1 MLQRFGAMAAI
12 AIAVLAIAPV
22 SAQAVDMTLRGRFT
36 CNDGQPLADMR
47 VELMRTRTRLLPEI
61 WPNQTV
67 QAAGRTGPN
76 GEWEWRVTG
85 GETNWRVRAVLV
97 NNDVGVKNFP
107 TTWHHYHDTLRTQ
120 NNRPLADYGTQVV
133 PGAECRLWAAF
144 KSAAD
149 GYRADTGTSSP
160 AGKVTV
166 LDNAPTSGV
175 PFTPYTD
182 VFWPGN
188 YAPIRDISTTSTP
201 MMRSVAQHEFAH
213 SFRHQLDGDKAH
225 FTYDSA
231 RFWYLRSH
239 SSTSCS
245 STNHGFAF
253 NEGWAEYWA
262 DEVPATACSNAQDFS
277 IERNVGVELKRL
289 QSACV
294 GVTRGR
300 MVQVLAQN
308 RGRIH
313 SMSDFSN
320 ALGCQPRRPP
330 IRSTGRAPRPASAVS
345 SLVTAR
351 LRAGRALLSDIS
363 RLITRTTSALSRTS
377 GFADRALLRA
387 RLEQARSLRSTLSY
401 LASRI
406 EQLRIARLSDRQQVD
421 LLAARQR
428 EHMRRVRAIAA
439 AALRSVADRLRRD
452 GNREGAQLMERAG
465 AGAAAGRL
473 DVLQVAGRPLD
484 AAPQTGGP
492 DSQSPA
498 PGVTPP
504 GAPGIPAPTTPGTP
518 VPAPI
523 PTLPTLPPTPGPPKP
538 DLVVPLV
545 VSLVYRP
552 DPGVVGCTVSYRRA
566 NEGTVAAGAST
577 TSVQLESPGLPTLTS
592 TIAAVPLSP
601 GQSQQEAIV
610 FPGVNCDPDVY
621 RVTATVTADSENAV
635 DESSET
641 NNSTSRTFAPAPATA
656 RDALAAIS
664 RPGRASRAPRHRS
677 AGRRRPAS

>member
-1 MLQRFGAMAAI
+1 MSRRTFGAVAAI
-12 AIAVLAIAPV
+12 ALGMLAAAPG
-22 SAQAVDMTLRGRFT
+22 SAQAVDMVLKGRFT

-47 VELMRTRTRLLPEI
+47 VELMHTKTRLLPEI

-67 QAAGRTGPN
+67 SRAGRTGPN

-188 YAPIRDISTTSTP
+188 YAPIRNIGP
-201 MMRSVAQHEFAH
+201 ANAPVMRSVAQHEFAH
-213 SFRHQLDGDKAH
+213 SFRHQLDGNKAH
-225 FTYDSA
+225 FAYDSA

-239 SSTSCS
+239 SSTSCD

-262 DEVPATACSNAQDFS
+262 DEVPASACPNAKDFS
-277 IERNVGVELKRL
+277 IERNVGFELKRL

-300 MVQVLAQN
+300 MVQVLVQN

-320 ALGCQPRRPP
+320 ALGCQTVKP
-330 IRSTGRAPRPASAVS
+330 IKSTGKAKRPASAVS
-345 SLVTAR
+345 ALVALR

-363 RLITRTTSALSRTS
+363 RLITRTRSTLTRTS
-377 GFADRALLRA
+377 GFAARALLRA
-387 RLEQARSLRSTLSY
+387 RLDQARSLRSTLSY
-401 LASRI
+401 LRSRT
-406 EQLRIARLSDRQQVD
+406 EQRRIARLSDRKQVD
-421 LLAARQR
+421 LLAAKQR
-428 EHMRRVRAIAA
+428 AHMRRVRSISA
-439 AALRSVADRLRRD
+439 AALRLIANRLRRG
-452 GNREGAQLMERAG
+452 GNREGAVLMKRAG

-473 DVLQVAGRPLD
+473 DVLQVTGLPLD
-484 AAPQTGGP
+484 AAPPGN
-492 DSQSPA
+492 SQIPA
-498 PGVTPP
+498 PG
-504 GAPGIPAPTTPGTP
+504 APLPVPNPTP
-518 VPAPI
+518 VPI
-523 PTLPTLPPTPGPPKP
+523 PGPKA

-552 DPGVVGCTVSYRRA
+552 EIPSCTVSYRRG
-566 NEGTVAAGAST
+566 NNGTVAAGEST
-577 TSVQLESPGLPTLTS
+577 TTVQLESPDQLTLTN

-610 FPGVNCDPDVY
+610 FPGINCDPDVY
-621 RVTATVTADSENAV
+621 QVTATVTADSANVV
-635 DESSET
+635 DESSEA
-641 NNSTSRTFAPAPATA
+641 NNTTSRTFG
-656 RDALAAIS
+656 
-664 RPGRASRAPRHRS
+664 PGP
-677 AGRRRPAS
+677 